1 MKNLALLLFP
11 LLALAAGAFSWT
23 LSGNGLE
30 TVYPLL
36 ALSPL
41 TPPGAVFPVV
51 WTILYLLMGLGLA
64 LVVRKGGPGTSLAVV
79 IWVLQLAVNVIWSPL
94 FFGRGDYLAALLCL
108 GVLWLLI
115 LLMLFAFHS
124 VSRAAAW
131 LQIPYFLWVSFAGY
145 LNYTVWALNR

>member
-1 MKNLALLLFP
+1 MKKLALLLFP

-94 FFGRGDYLAALLCL
+94 FFGRG
-108 GVLWLLI
+108 VLWLLI

-124 VSRAAAW
+124 VSRVAAW

>member
-1 MKNLALLLFP
+1 M
-11 LLALAAGAFSWT
+11 
-23 LSGNGLE
+23 
-30 TVYPLL
+30 
-36 ALSPL
+36 
-41 TPPGAVFPVV
+41 
-51 WTILYLLMGLGLA
+51 
-64 LVVRKGGPGTSLAVV
+64 V

-145 LNYTVWALNR
+145 LNYTVWAPNR

>member
-1 MKNLALLLFP
+1 MKKLALLLFP

-64 LVVRKGGPGTSLAVV
+64 LVVRKGGPGTSIAVV

-108 GVLWLLI
+108 GVL
-115 LLMLFAFHS
+115 
-124 VSRAAAW
+124 AAAW